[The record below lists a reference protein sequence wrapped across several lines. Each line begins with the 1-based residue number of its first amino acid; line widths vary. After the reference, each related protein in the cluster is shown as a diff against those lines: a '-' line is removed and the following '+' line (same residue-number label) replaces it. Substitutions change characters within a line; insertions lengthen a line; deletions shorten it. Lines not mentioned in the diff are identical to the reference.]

1 MKKTVLT
8 VLASVVLAGAT
19 IGAATAHERHH
30 ARTYYRT
37 APVASEPYQE
47 PYTYRCRGSYVRSY
61 SYPDCSYLLS
71 HLEGGAISAP
81 AGQ

>member
-30 ARTYYRT
+30 VRAYRT
-37 APVASEPYQE
+37 APVAAQPYYD
-47 PYTYRCRGSYVRSY
+47 PYAYRYRDSYASSSPREDY
-61 SYPDCSYLLS
+61 GYWAS